1 MIAIPH
7 SPHSAIDDHAMDAAA
22 MLLQGIEWLP
32 TLLSCVAASHYN
44 IAAIWI
50 LFKWARIKSDLDCL
64 TLFAQGM

>member
-1 MIAIPH
+1 MLN
-7 SPHSAIDDHAMDAAA
+7 AAL
-22 MLLQGIEWLP
+22 LLQGIEWLP